1 MEEVMQENID
11 KLKKGHARACMV
23 VSMKKINELS
33 EITSSDIAIIV
44 LLKQKFNGNIPLF
57 NSYEIGDYKIT
68 CDGNSMPLNKFIEDY
83 TEYIIEIFKEC
94 LYEK

>member
-1 MEEVMQENID
+1 M
-11 KLKKGHARACMV
+11 
-23 VSMKKINELS
+23 SKINELS
-33 EITSSDIAIIV
+33 FKDKSEITTGDIAIIV

-57 NSYEIGDYKIT
+57 DSYEIGDYNIT
-68 CDGNSMPLNKFIEDY
+68 CDGNSMPLNEFIEDY